1 MRAGVRLDGPRVSL
15 RDFEP
20 RDVNDVF
27 LYASDPAVMRSAG
40 WARHRTP
47 FDSITYIQRCL
58 SDTWGPMTLAVEC
71 RAEARVI
78 GVVDIRIVSHM
89 WSIGEIGYTLARDYW
104 GRGFNVEAG
113 ELLLA
118 FGFAR
123 LALRRIRG
131 VSDLD
136 NRRSVR
142 TMEKL
147 GMVRE
152 RIVDRAAQ
160 RNGYRV
166 DRVVYS
172 IWRREWV
179 RRQRTAGPSAVSGG
193 AWDTAALPPVCATE
207 ELG

>member
-1 MRAGVRLDGPRVSL
+1 MRVGVRLDGPRVTL

-20 RDVNDVF
+20 RDVDDVF
-27 LYASDPAVMRSAG
+27 RYASDPVVMRSAG

-58 SDTWGPMTLAVEC
+58 SDTWGPMTFAVEC

-78 GVVDIRIVSHM
+78 GVVDIRVVSPL
-89 WSIGEIGYTLARDYW
+89 WGVGEIGYTLARGCW

-113 ELLLA
+113 ELLLT
-118 FGFAR
+118 FGFTR
-123 LALRRIRG
+123 LALRRIRA

-172 IWRREWV
+172 IWQREWM
-179 RRQRTAGPSAVSGG
+179 RRQPMSEPSAPPGRAG
-193 AWDTAALPPVCATE
+193 DAAPPLPACADDF
-207 ELG
+207 G

>member
-1 MRAGVRLDGPRVSL
+1 MRAGVRLDGPRVTL

-20 RDVNDVF
+20 RDVDDVF
-27 LYASDPAVMRSAG
+27 LYASDPVVMQSAG

-58 SDTWGPMTLAVEC
+58 SDTWGPLTLAVEC
-71 RAEARVI
+71 RADARVI
-78 GVVDIRIVSHM
+78 GVVDIRIVSHL
-89 WSIGEIGYTLARDYW
+89 WSTGEIGYTLARDYW

-118 FGFAR
+118 FGFTR
-123 LALRRIRG
+123 LALRRIRA

-152 RIVDRAAQ
+152 RIVDRAAR

-166 DRVVYS
+166 DRIVYS
-172 IWRREWV
+172 IWQREWV
-179 RRQRTAGPSAVSGG
+179 RRQRTPGSSATTGG
-193 AWDTAALPPVCATE
+193 AWDTAALPTACAD

>member
-123 LALRRIRG
+123 LALRRIRA

>member
-1 MRAGVRLDGPRVSL
+1 MRVGVRLDGPRVTL

-20 RDVNDVF
+20 RDVDDVF
-27 LYASDPAVMRSAG
+27 RYASDPVVMQSAG

-58 SDTWGPMTLAVEC
+58 SDTWGPMTFAVEC
-71 RAEARVI
+71 RAEGRVI
-78 GVVDIRIVSHM
+78 GVVDIRVVSPL
-89 WSIGEIGYTLARDYW
+89 WGVGEIGYTLARGCW

-113 ELLLA
+113 ELLLT
-118 FGFAR
+118 FGFTR
-123 LALRRIRG
+123 LALRRIRA

-172 IWRREWV
+172 IWQREWV
-179 RRQRTAGPSAVSGG
+179 RRRRTAEPSATPGS
-193 AWDTAALPPVCATE
+193 AWDAAALPFACAD